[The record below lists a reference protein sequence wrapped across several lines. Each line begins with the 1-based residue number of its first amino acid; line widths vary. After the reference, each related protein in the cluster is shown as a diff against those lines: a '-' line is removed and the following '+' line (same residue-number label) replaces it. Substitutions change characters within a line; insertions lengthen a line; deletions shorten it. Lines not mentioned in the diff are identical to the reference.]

1 MVMPCW
7 KLEQVIEGVFTPWK
21 LAKLQV
27 MVFFFPLFGDQLVSI
42 SQHTTD
48 LALFQ
53 RSFQKG
59 GWHVRE
65 ETKASVMESDWRT
78 WRFIPVLTFYD
89 SLMLV
94 ITLNGYTARGEFS
107 SEKPAFKGISPQ
119 FPHSETGSH
128 FSVIQSLDES
138 CRGFFPVM
146 PPIWIP
152 VRQLRALDRIINHCP
167 SVLHLILCSSKI

>member
-1 MVMPCW
+1 METG
-7 KLEQVIEGVFTPWK
+7 KATSHGLF
-21 LAKLQV
+21 
-27 MVFFFPLFGDQLVSI
+27 FFFPLGIQLVSI

-53 RSFQKG
+53 MSIQRG
-59 GWHVRE
+59 AWHVRQ
-65 ETKASVMESDWRT
+65 ETQASVMESDWRT
-78 WRFIPVLTFYD
+78 LRSIPVLTFYD

-107 SEKPAFKGISPQ
+107 SEKPAFRGFRQ

-146 PPIWIP
+146 PPIRIP
-152 VRQLRALDRIINHCP
+152 VQQLRALDRIINHCP